1 MTANH
6 QVRVPG
12 LLLPHLPS
20 AEGGWEGR
28 EHQGDPVEA
37 DGRPHQKV
45 PGSQQP
51 GEPQLFLLEN
61 SKKKFLY
68 INLNVLW

>member
-1 MTANH
+1 MTSNH

-20 AEGGWEGR
+20 AEGGWQGR

-45 PGSQQP
+45 PGPEQS
-51 GEPQLFLLEN
+51 GEPQLFLLTLH
-61 SKKKFLY
+61 S
-68 INLNVLW
+68 